1 MSITTRAAILRGA
14 PGEYETATLQ
24 LDEPRRG
31 EVLVRLVSAGLCHSD
46 DHIAAGDIPYSV
58 YPLVGGHEGA
68 GVIEQVGDGV
78 IDLAVGDHV
87 IFSFLA
93 VCGRCRWCAA
103 GMQNL
108 CDQGSAMQTGARPG
122 DATSYRLAEDGTPVG
137 QMGGL
142 GTFSQYSTV
151 SAQAAI
157 KIDKSAPMDKVCLL
171 GCGTCTG
178 WGSAVNS
185 AAVRTGDTVIVMGIG
200 GIGISAVQ
208 GALHAG
214 ASHVIAVDP
223 VTFKRDFALKL
234 GATHAVGSIAE
245 AGDIARGLTNGQ
257 GADSAIVTV
266 GVVTGQYVADAFAT
280 LRKAGTVVV
289 TSVGKAEEVGIPVS
303 LAELTFFQKR
313 IQGALFGAS
322 NPTYDIPKMLRLY
335 QEGNFVLD
343 DLITSTYTL
352 DQVAQGYR
360 DMHAGK
366 NIRGVVLF
374 D

>member
-1 MSITTRAAILRGA
+1 MPITTRAAIVRSA
-14 PGEYETATLQ
+14 PGEYETATLE
-24 LDEPRRG
+24 LDEPRSG

-46 DHIAAGDIPYSV
+46 DHVATGDIPYAI
-58 YPLVGGHEGA
+58 YPIVGGHEGA
-68 GVIEQVGDGV
+68 GVVEQVGDGV
-78 IDLAVGDHV
+78 SDLSVGDHV

-108 CDQGSAMQTGARPG
+108 CDQGIAMQTGARPE
-122 DATSYRLAEDGTPVG
+122 DSSSYRLAEDGRPVG

-142 GTFSQYSTV
+142 GTFSEYSTV
-151 SAQAAI
+151 SARAAV
-157 KIDKSAPMDKVCLL
+157 KIDKSAPLDKVSLL
-171 GCGTCTG
+171 GCGVCTG

-185 AAVRTGDTVIVMGIG
+185 AAVGIGDTVIVMGVG
-200 GIGISAVQ
+200 GIGSSAVQ

-223 VTFKRDFALKL
+223 VAFKRDFAVKL
-234 GATHAVGSIAE
+234 GASRAVATIAE
-245 AGDIARGLTNGQ
+245 AGDVARELTNGQ
-257 GADSAIVTV
+257 GADAAIVTV
-266 GVVTGQYVADAFAT
+266 GVVTGQHVADAFST

-289 TSVGKAEEVGIPVS
+289 TSVGKVDAVGIPVP

-322 NPTYDIPKMLRLY
+322 NPTYDIPMMLRLY
-335 QEGNFVLD
+335 QEGQFDLD
-343 DLITSTYTL
+343 DMITATYSL

-360 DMHAGK
+360 DLHAGA
-366 NIRGVVLF
+366 NIRGVVIF

>member
-1 MSITTRAAILRGA
+1 MSRTTRAAVLRRA

-24 LDEPRRG
+24 LDEPRPG
-31 EVLVRLVSAGLCHSD
+31 EVLVRLASAGLCHSD
-46 DHIAAGDIPYSV
+46 DHVATGDIPFTI
-58 YPLVGGHEGA
+58 YPVVGGHEGA

-78 IDLAVGDHV
+78 RDLGVDDHV

-108 CDQGSAMQTGARPG
+108 CDQGSSMQTGARP
-122 DATSYRLAEDGTPVG
+122 DDPTSYRLAEGGNPVG

-142 GTFSQYSTV
+142 GTFSQFTTV

-157 KIDKSAPMDKVCLL
+157 KIDRSAPLDKVSLL
-171 GCGTCTG
+171 GCGVCTG

-185 AAVRTGDTVIVMGIG
+185 AAIGVGDTVVVMGIG

-223 VTFKRDFALKL
+223 VAFKRDFALKL
-234 GATHAVGSIAE
+234 GATHATATIEE
-245 AGDIARGLTNGQ
+245 AADIARSLTDGQ
-257 GADSAIVTV
+257 GADAALVTV
-266 GVVTGQYVADAFAT
+266 GVVTGQHVADAFSA

-289 TSVGKAEEVGIPVS
+289 TSVSKADEAGLPIS

-313 IQGALFGAS
+313 IQGALFGGS

-335 QEGNFVLD
+335 REGHFALD
-343 DLITSTYTL
+343 EMITTTYSV
-352 DQVAQGYR
+352 DEVAQGYR
-360 DMHAGK
+360 DMHAGT

>member
-1 MSITTRAAILRGA
+1 MTITTRAAVLRTA
-14 PGEYETATLQ
+14 PGEYETATLE

-46 DHIAAGDIPYSV
+46 DHVATGDIPFAV
-58 YPLVGGHEGA
+58 YPVVGGHEGA

-78 IDLAVGDHV
+78 TDLAPGDHV

-108 CDQGSAMQTGARPG
+108 CDQGAAMQTGARPD
-122 DATSYRLAEDGTPVG
+122 DATSYRLAENGRPVG

-157 KIDKSAPMDKVCLL
+157 KIDKSAPLDKVSLL
-171 GCGTCTG
+171 GCGVCTG
-178 WGSAVNS
+178 WGSAVRS
-185 AAVRTGDTVIVMGIG
+185 ASVGIGDTVIVMGIG

-208 GALHAG
+208 GAAHAG

-223 VTFKRDFALKL
+223 LAFKREFALKL
-234 GATHAVGSIAE
+234 GATHAVETIVE
-245 AGDIARGLTNGQ
+245 AGDIARELTGGQ
-257 GADSAIVTV
+257 GADAALVTV
-266 GVVTGQYVADAFAT
+266 GVVTGQDVADAFST

-289 TSVGKAEEVGIPVS
+289 TSVSKADEVGIPVS

-313 IQGALFGAS
+313 IQGSLFGAS

-335 QEGNFVLD
+335 QEGVFALD
-343 DLITSTYTL
+343 DMITTTYSL

-360 DMHAGK
+360 DLHAGT

>member
-24 LDEPRRG
+24 LDEPRRD

-46 DHIAAGDIPYSV
+46 DHVATGDIPYSV

-68 GVIEQVGDGV
+68 GVIEQVGDDV
-78 IDLAVGDHV
+78 SDLAAGDHV
-87 IFSFLA
+87 IFSFLP
-93 VCGRCRWCAA
+93 VCGRCRWCAT

-108 CDQGSAMQTGARPG
+108 CDQGSAIQTGARPS
-122 DATSYRLAEDGTPVG
+122 DPTSYRLTEDSTPVG

-142 GTFSQYSTV
+142 GTFSEYSTV
-151 SAQAAI
+151 SAQAVI
-157 KIDKSAPMDKVCLL
+157 KIDKGAPLDKVCLL
-171 GCGTCTG
+171 GCGVCTG

-185 AAVRTGDTVIVMGIG
+185 AAVRVGDTVIVMGIG
-200 GIGISAVQ
+200 GIGASAVQ

-214 ASHVIAVDP
+214 ASHIIAVDP
-223 VTFKRDFALKL
+223 VAFKRDFALEL
-234 GATHAVGSIAE
+234 GATHAAETVDE
-245 AGDIARGLTNGQ
+245 AGDIARALTNGQ
-257 GADSAIVTV
+257 GADSAIVTL
-266 GVVTGQYVADAFAT
+266 GVVTGQHVADAFAT

-289 TSVGKAEEVGIPVS
+289 TSVSKAEEVGIPIS

-335 QEGNFVLD
+335 QEGNFSLEKM
-343 DLITSTYTL
+343 ITNTYTL
-352 DQVAQGYR
+352 DQVAQGYH

-366 NIRGVVLF
+366 NVRGVVLL

>member
-1 MSITTRAAILRGA
+1 MSITTRAAILRRA

-24 LDEPRRG
+24 LDDPRRG
-31 EVLVRLVSAGLCHSD
+31 EVTVRMVSAGLCHSD
-46 DHIAAGDIPYSV
+46 DHVATGDIPFAV
-58 YPLVGGHEGA
+58 YPVVGGHEGA
-68 GVIEQVGDGV
+68 GVIDRVGEGV
-78 IDLAVGDHV
+78 TGLEVGDHV

-93 VCGRCRWCAA
+93 VCVRCRWCAA

-108 CDQGSAMQTGARPG
+108 CDQGIAMQTGARPE
-122 DATSYRLAEDGTPVG
+122 DASSYRLAEGDAPVG

-151 SAQAAI
+151 SAAAAI
-157 KIDKSAPMDKVCLL
+157 KIDRRAPLEKVSLL
-171 GCGTCTG
+171 GCGVCTG

-185 AAVRTGDTVIVMGIG
+185 AAVGIGDTVIVMGIG

-208 GALHAG
+208 GAAHAG

-223 VTFKRDFALKL
+223 VAFKREVALKL
-234 GATHAVGSIAE
+234 GATHAVESIADAAE
-245 AGDIARGLTNGQ
+245 VARSLTDGQ
-257 GADSAIVTV
+257 GADAAIVTV
-266 GVVTGQYVADAFAT
+266 GVVTGQHVADAFAS

-289 TSVGKAEEVGIPVS
+289 TSVSKVDETGIDIS

-313 IQGALFGAS
+313 IQGSLFGAS

-335 QEGNFVLD
+335 QEGNFALD
-343 DLITSTYTL
+343 EMITSSYSL
-352 DQVAQGYR
+352 DQVAEGYR
-360 DMHAGK
+360 DMHAGR

>member
-1 MSITTRAAILRGA
+1 MSITTKAALVRDA

-24 LDEPRRG
+24 LDEPRSS
-31 EVLVRLVSAGLCHSD
+31 EVLVRMVSAGLCHSD
-46 DHIAAGDIPYSV
+46 DHVATGDISFAISPV
-58 YPLVGGHEGA
+58 VGGHEGA
-68 GVIEQVGDGV
+68 GIVEQVGDSV
-78 IDLAVGDHV
+78 TDLAVGDHV

-108 CDQGSAMQTGARPG
+108 CDQGIAMQTGARPE
-122 DATSYRLAEDGTPVG
+122 DATSYRLEENGAPVG

-142 GTFSQYSTV
+142 GTFSQYTTI
-151 SAQAAI
+151 SARAAI
-157 KIDKSAPMDKVCLL
+157 KVDKGAPLDKISLL
-171 GCGTCTG
+171 GCGACTG

-185 AAVRTGDTVIVMGIG
+185 AAVGVGDTVMVMGIG

-214 ASHVIAVDP
+214 ASHVIAADP
-223 VTFKRDFALKL
+223 VAFKRDFALKL
-234 GATHAVGSIAE
+234 GATHAVESIGE
-245 AGDIARGLTNGQ
+245 AADIARSLTDGQ

-266 GVVTGQYVADAFAT
+266 SVVTGQHVADAFSA

-289 TSVGKAEEVGIPVS
+289 TAVSKADEVGIPVS

-313 IQGALFGAS
+313 IQGSLFGAS

-335 QEGNFVLD
+335 QEGNFALD
-343 DLITSTYTL
+343 EMITTTYSL

-360 DMHAGK
+360 DMHAGT

>member
-1 MSITTRAAILRGA
+1 MPITTRAAVVRGT
-14 PGEYETATLQ
+14 PGEYETATLR
-24 LDEPRRG
+24 LDEPRSG

-46 DHIAAGDIPYSV
+46 DHVATGDIPYAI
-58 YPLVGGHEGA
+58 YPVVGGHEGA
-68 GVIEQVGDGV
+68 GIVEQVGDGV
-78 IDLAVGDHV
+78 SELSVGDHI
-87 IFSFLA
+87 IFSYLA

-108 CDQGSAMQTGARPG
+108 CDQGIAMQTGARP
-122 DATSYRLAEDGTPVG
+122 DDPSSYRLTEDGAPVG

-142 GTFSQYSTV
+142 GTFSEYSTV

-157 KIDKSAPMDKVCLL
+157 KIDKSAPLDKVSLL
-171 GCGTCTG
+171 GCGVCTG

-185 AAVRTGDTVIVMGIG
+185 AAVRIGDTVIVMGIG
-200 GIGISAVQ
+200 GIGSSAVQ

-223 VTFKRDFALKL
+223 LAFKRDFAVKL
-234 GATHAVGSIAE
+234 GASHAVQTIAE
-245 AGDIARGLTNGQ
+245 AGDVARGLTNGQ
-257 GADSAIVTV
+257 GADAAIVTV
-266 GVVTGQYVADAFAT
+266 GVVTGQHIADAFST

-289 TSVGKAEEVGIPVS
+289 TSVSKSDAVGIPVP
-303 LAELTFFQKR
+303 LPELTFFQKR

-335 QEGNFVLD
+335 QEGQFDLD
-343 DLITSTYTL
+343 NMITTTYSL

-360 DMHAGK
+360 DLHAGT
-366 NIRGVVLF
+366 NIRGVVIF

>member
-1 MSITTRAAILRGA
+1 MPITTRAAIVRSA
-14 PGEYETATLQ
+14 PGEYETATLD
-24 LDEPRRG
+24 LDEPRSG

-46 DHIAAGDIPYSV
+46 DHVATGDIPYAI
-58 YPLVGGHEGA
+58 YPIVGGHEGA
-68 GVIEQVGDGV
+68 GVVEQVGDEV
-78 IDLAVGDHV
+78 SDLSVGDHV

-108 CDQGSAMQTGARPG
+108 CDQGIAMQTGARPE
-122 DATSYRLAEDGTPVG
+122 DSSSYRLAEDGRPVG

-142 GTFSQYSTV
+142 GTFSEYSTV
-151 SAQAAI
+151 SARAAV
-157 KIDKSAPMDKVCLL
+157 KIDKSAPLDKVSLL
-171 GCGTCTG
+171 GCGVCTG

-185 AAVRTGDTVIVMGIG
+185 AAVGIGDTVIVMGVG
-200 GIGISAVQ
+200 GIGSSAVQ

-223 VTFKRDFALKL
+223 VAFKRDFAVKL
-234 GATHAVGSIAE
+234 GASRAVATIAE
-245 AGDIARGLTNGQ
+245 AGDVARELTNGQ
-257 GADSAIVTV
+257 GADAAIVTV
-266 GVVTGQYVADAFAT
+266 GVVTGQHVADAFST

-289 TSVGKAEEVGIPVS
+289 TSVGKVDAVGIPVP

-335 QEGNFVLD
+335 QEGQFDLD
-343 DLITSTYTL
+343 DMITATYSL

-360 DMHAGK
+360 DLHAGT
-366 NIRGVVLF
+366 NIRGVVIF

>member
-1 MSITTRAAILRGA
+1 MTITTRAAVLRNA
-14 PGEYETATLQ
+14 PGEYETATLE
-24 LDEPRRG
+24 LDEPRAG

-46 DHIAAGDIPYSV
+46 DHVATGDIPFAV
-58 YPLVGGHEGA
+58 YPVVGGHEGA

-78 IDLAVGDHV
+78 TALAAGDHV

-103 GMQNL
+103 GLQNL
-108 CDQGSAMQTGARPG
+108 CDQGAAMQTGARPD
-122 DATSYRLAEDGTPVG
+122 DATSYRLSENGVPVG

-157 KIDKSAPMDKVCLL
+157 KIDKSAPLDKVSLL
-171 GCGTCTG
+171 GCGVCTG
-178 WGSAVNS
+178 WGSAVRS
-185 AAVRTGDTVIVMGIG
+185 AAVGIGDTVIVMGIG

-214 ASHVIAVDP
+214 ASHLIAVDP
-223 VTFKRDFALKL
+223 NAFKREFALKL
-234 GATHAVGSIAE
+234 GATHAVETIAE
-245 AGDIARGLTNGQ
+245 AGEIARSLTGGQ
-257 GADSAIVTV
+257 GADSALVTV
-266 GVVTGQYVADAFAT
+266 GVVTGQHVADAFST

-289 TSVGKAEEVGIPVS
+289 TSVSKADEVGIPVS

-313 IQGALFGAS
+313 IQGSLFGAS

-335 QEGNFVLD
+335 QEGVFALD
-343 DLITSTYTL
+343 DMITTTYSL

-360 DMHAGK
+360 DLHAGT